1 MQAKGGSKHDGGYTK
16 GNFGLLEA
24 VFMRVQSDGSLLKD
38 ERYDGEVGLVPCLM
52 LGRSIG
58 CWLQQNEGS

>member
-1 MQAKGGSKHDGGYTK
+1 MIVQAKGGSKHDGGYTK

-38 ERYDGEVGLVPCLM
+38 ERYDGEVGSVCLT
-52 LGRSIG
+52 
-58 CWLQQNEGS
+58 